1 MTLYFLDEGYR
12 TEIVHSQASQL
23 PGGLC
28 TAGLLTSGVCFA
40 GRMVHNYNNN
50 KLFFLILEPSV
61 INL

>member
-28 TAGLLTSGVCFA
+28 TAGLLTPGVCFA

-50 KLFFLILEPSV
+50 ILFF
-61 INL
+61 